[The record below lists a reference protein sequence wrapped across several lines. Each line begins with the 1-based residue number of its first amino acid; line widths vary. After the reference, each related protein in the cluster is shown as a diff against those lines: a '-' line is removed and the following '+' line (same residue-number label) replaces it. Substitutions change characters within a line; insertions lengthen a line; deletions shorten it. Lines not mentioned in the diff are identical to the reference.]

1 MVEYRQEGDPGTWV
15 RALSHGTRIVYGQH
29 GSGPPLVLVHGGFVD
44 RTFWGPSV
52 PLLARHFTV
61 YAMDRRGHGNSDP
74 YPADHDIEREY
85 EDVVTLIA
93 TLGGPVALLGH
104 STGALVALHA
114 ARHSSEVNHLVLY
127 EAPRL
132 DAFTLAPALRPRLW
146 ASLASGDL
154 DGMVS
159 TVLVDTIEATLN
171 PGLPREAL
179 QQVQERLR
187 QEGIWPAMLRNAE
200 SIPAEA
206 DSYATYRFDPAEFH
220 DFRTPTVLLLGST
233 SSPLMRRWVE
243 DLHAALPFSRITVL
257 QGQGHAATIT
267 APELFVRAVR
277 EALDR
282 GPDA

>member
-1 MVEYRQEGDPGTWV
+1 MSESTITSRD
-15 RALSHGTRIVYGQH
+15 GTRIAYEEH

-93 TLGGPVALLGH
+93 TLDGPVALLGH

-114 ARHSSEVNHLVLY
+114 ARQAAEVNHLVLY

-132 DAFTLAPALRPRLW
+132 DASTPALRARLW
-146 ASLASGDL
+146 ANLASGDL
-154 DGMVS
+154 EGMVG
-159 TVLVDTIEATLN
+159 TILVDTIEATLN
-171 PGLPREAL
+171 PGLPPEAL
-179 QQVQERLR
+179 TQVKEQLR
-187 QEGIWPAMLRNAE
+187 QEGIWPAMLRNAA
-200 SIPAEA
+200 SIPAEV
-206 DSYATYRFDPAEFH
+206 DSYATYRFDAAQFH

-233 SSPLMRRWVE
+233 SSPVIRQWVE

-277 EALDR
+277 EAIDST
-282 GPDA
+282 PEA